1 MPRLVDCGDELLLC
15 IGLELMLVGF
25 GGKLSFH
32 KELVPKTVNFR
43 DVLSVV
49 LLGRIFFLIDVFFL
63 FHSYSQMIQITNV
76 FTLSFKSTHY

>member
-1 MPRLVDCGDELLLC
+1 MPRLVDCGELLFC
-15 IGLELMLVGF
+15 TDLELMLVGF

-32 KELVPKTVNFR
+32 KELVLKTVNFR

-63 FHSYSQMIQITNV
+63 ISFILSNDTDNECVHS
-76 FTLSFKSTHY
+76 